1 MRRLSQSD
9 CLALWESGRTLH
21 PIDQGLLAVQTAFPE
36 TRDESVADWPL
47 GRRNRALAELHVAS
61 FGRSLRGWTTCGQCA
76 EKLEF
81 EVDGEV
87 LAAMGAAE
95 VESRVALGQSEFRLP
110 TSRDLAHLAA
120 QPEAPDAAMLLLERC
135 RLDGDRQDLGTEGD
149 APLDMNE
156 QEVEEVGSMLAL
168 ADPLAEILLDFDCPV
183 CGESFQE
190 SLDLASFLWA
200 ELEAASR
207 LLLLDVHTLA
217 SAYGWGE
224 AEILGLSA
232 SRREFY
238 LEMVSA

>member
-1 MRRLSQSD
+1 
-9 CLALWESGRTLH
+9 
-21 PIDQGLLAVQTAFPE
+21 
-36 TRDESVADWPL
+36 
-47 GRRNRALAELHVAS
+47 
-61 FGRSLRGWTTCGQCA
+61 
-76 EKLEF
+76 
-81 EVDGEV
+81 
-87 LAAMGAAE
+87 MGAAE

>member
-1 MRRLSQSD
+1 MRGLSQSD
-9 CLALWESGRTLH
+9 CLTLWESGRTLH

-61 FGRSLRGWTTCGQCA
+61 FGRSLRGWTTCAQCA

-81 EVDGEV
+81 EVDGET
-87 LAAMGAAE
+87 LAAMGVAE
-95 VESRVALGQSEFRLP
+95 VENRVALGQSEFRLP

-120 QPEAPDAAMLLLERC
+120 QPEAADAALLLLERC
-135 RLDGDRQDLGTEGD
+135 RLDRGRQAG
-149 APLDMNE
+149 APLDLNE
-156 QEVEEVGSMLAL
+156 QEIEEVGSRLAL
-168 ADPLAEILLDFDCPV
+168 ADPLAEILLDFNCPV

-190 SLDLASFLWA
+190 SLELASFLWA
-200 ELEAASR
+200 ELEARAR
-207 LLLLDVHTLA
+207 RLLLDVHTLA

-232 SRREFY
+232 ARREFY